1 VPTEVAVIGLII
13 VAGFLVGGVY
23 AAWKTAKVFAV
34 LLGLL
39 AVLALGGAVA
49 WML

>member
-1 VPTEVAVIGLII
+1 VPKEVAVIGL
-13 VAGFLVGGVY
+13 VVLAGFLAGGVY

-39 AVLALGGAVA
+39 VVLALGGAVA

>member
-1 VPTEVAVIGLII
+1 MPKEIAVIGL
-13 VAGFLVGGVY
+13 VVLAGFLVGGVY

-39 AVLALGGAVA
+39 AALAIGGAVA

>member
-1 VPTEVAVIGLII
+1 MPKEIAVIGL
-13 VAGFLVGGVY
+13 VVLAGFLAGGVY

-39 AVLALGGAVA
+39 AVLAIGGAVA

>member
-1 VPTEVAVIGLII
+1 VPKEVAVIGL
-13 VAGFLVGGVY
+13 VVLAGLLAGGVY

>member
-1 VPTEVAVIGLII
+1 VPKEVAVIGL
-13 VAGFLVGGVY
+13 VVLAGFLAGGVY

-39 AVLALGGAVA
+39 AALAIGGAVA